1 MIEMGMVD
9 KRTIEK
15 FKHEAKDKGR
25 DQWWL
30 TYFMDSSDV
39 EKTKGKTVEV
49 GRANFE
55 TKSK

>member
-1 MIEMGMVD
+1 MIEMGLVD

-15 FKHEAKDKGR
+15 FKNEAKENGHDS
-25 DQWWL
+25 WWL